1 MARNAA
7 TVVLGTV
14 QRADG
19 LPLPGA
25 RVVVVRSPVPM
36 PETAALT
43 DAAGRFRFVVPV
55 PGTYAFAAHADD
67 LPTSVATG
75 QVLVPDAAGAARD
88 DPLAALRSVAD
99 PDAEASSEAPPAP
112 SSAAAEPPHGTA
124 ELHLTLRFPAGA
136 R

>member
-1 MARNAA
+1 MARGAA
-7 TVVLGTV
+7 TAVLGTV

-19 LPLPGA
+19 LPLAGA

-43 DAAGRFRFVVPV
+43 DAAGRFKFVVPV
-55 PGTYAFAAHADD
+55 PGTYVFAAHADE
-67 LPTSVATG
+67 LPASVATG
-75 QVLVPDAAGAARD
+75 QVRVPEATGAARD
-88 DPLAALRSVAD
+88 DPFAALRSAVD

-124 ELHLTLRFPAGA
+124 ELHLTLRFAAGG